1 MCNYQQ
7 RSQGMGRNRKTFT
20 LSKYQNVSPET
31 DPENTQ
37 PADLADKYFMTQF
50 KYGQGA
56 KEYQENNI

>member
-1 MCNYQQ
+1 MQLPTEIT
-7 RSQGMGRNRKTFT
+7 RHRKKQENTT

-31 DPENTQ
+31 DPENAQ
-37 PADLADKYFMTQF
+37 PADLADKHFKTYF